1 MEKALGSPFG
11 DTSLH
16 ATTILA
22 VKKDGV
28 VAMAG
33 DGQVTLGQNMIMKHT
48 ARKLRRVGEDGKIL
62 AGFAGATADA
72 FTLFELFEAKL
83 KEYHGS
89 LVRAAV
95 ELTKQWRRDKYLQKL
110 EAMLLL
116 ADKEHILLL
125 SGTGDVIEPDD
136 DAAAIGSGGPYALAA
151 ARALL
156 RHADLDAEAIV
167 RGAMAIAS
175 EICVYTN
182 GNFTVETL

>member
-1 MEKALGSPFG
+1 MTIKG
-11 DTSLH
+11 
-16 ATTILA
+16 TTICA
-22 VKKDGV
+22 VRRGGKNAV
-28 VAMAG
+28 AG

-83 KEYHGS
+83 KEYHGN

>member
-72 FTLFELFEAKL
+72 FTLFELFEL

-151 ARALL
+151 ARAPL